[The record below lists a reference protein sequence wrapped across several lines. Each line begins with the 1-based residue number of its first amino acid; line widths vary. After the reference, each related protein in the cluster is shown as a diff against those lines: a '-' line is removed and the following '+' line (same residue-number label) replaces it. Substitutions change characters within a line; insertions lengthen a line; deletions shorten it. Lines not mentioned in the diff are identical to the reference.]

1 MKDKTVIGVICLYS
15 IQKYNILE
23 TEKISQ
29 DLRKASLK
37 NDHKRKHRTGFG
49 AFSQPN
55 TEVAYGIMIK
65 KKEKQDDKNF

>member
-29 DLRKASLK
+29 DLRTASLK

-55 TEVAYGIMIK
+55 TEVAYGIMVE
-65 KKEKQDDKNF
+65 KKEKHDDTNI